1 MKDSIEVTA
10 AQMEPMGV
18 RFTEKGLQVVA
29 AFETDT
35 EQGEGTRSEC
45 GMVLYDEEH
54 KEGIKIP
61 FPEENRVGR
70 VYAMLLKGYQNR
82 KFSYLFYRNEE
93 LLQDTYTRATVGA
106 KEYGKPSETLTRCS
120 VPADGYDW
128 MDDRQPK
135 IPYEDCVFYGIHV
148 RGYTRHKSSGV
159 KKKGTFA
166 GVAEEIPYLKEL
178 GITSLLL
185 MPAYEFEE
193 VMPAVKSMPE
203 KTRINFWGYQKGLYF
218 TPKSAYSYG
227 TDSVTEMKDMVRA
240 LHGQGIEVLM
250 QFYFPPEIRKTDI
263 LAVLKFWLTEY
274 HIDGFQL
281 MGVDMPLSMITE
293 DPLLAET
300 KILTD
305 QQFTPATDRNG
316 QLPMPVRQVAWM
328 DDSFL
333 FDMRRFLKGDDNMIH
348 NFLYHIRN
356 NRPEN
361 GIINY
366 MAKWDGMRLMDM
378 VSYDRKHNE
387 KNGEDNQDGTD
398 YNCSW
403 NCGVE
408 GKSKKKNIMALRM
421 QQMKNALVFLML
433 SQGTPFLYGGDEFG
447 NSQEGNNN
455 PYCQDNETAWVKW
468 NDTEK
473 GRELLQ
479 FTKELLAL
487 RKAHPILRSKTP
499 LKGIDTRSCGY
510 PDISYHGKE
519 AWRPDISPV
528 SRCMGILYACCYGKT
543 EGQEDDNY
551 LYMGVNMH
559 WEPHTLGLPQL
570 PKGKKWV
577 RLLGTCKEQGE
588 EELHYI
594 AELERKQELTVPART
609 VLLYTTEDCPVEKT
623 PLKNRKKKKE
633 EKDKETG
640 SNE

>member
-1 MKDSIEVTA
+1 MKNSIEVMTA
-10 AQMEPMGV
+10 PMEPMGV
-18 RFTEKGLQVVA
+18 RFTEQGLQVVA

-35 EQGEGTRSEC
+35 EQRETNRIEY
-45 GMVLYDEEH
+45 GMVLYDDVH
-54 KEGIKIP
+54 KRGIRIP
-61 FPEENRVGR
+61 FPAENRVGK

-82 KFSYLFYRNEE
+82 NCSYLFYRNND
-93 LLQDTYTRATVGA
+93 LLQDTYARATIGK
-106 KEYGKPSETLTRCS
+106 KEYGKSTDTLARCA
-120 VPADGYDW
+120 VLPEGYDW
-128 MDDRQPK
+128 QGDRQPK

-166 GVAEEIPYLKEL
+166 GLTEKIAYFKEL
-178 GITSLLL
+178 GVTSLLL

-193 VMPAVKSMPE
+193 VMPAVKNMPE
-203 KTRINFWGYQKGLYF
+203 KTRINYWGYQKGLYF
-218 TPKSAYSYG
+218 TPKSAYAYG
-227 TDSVTEMKDMVRA
+227 TDSVTEMKNMVRE

-250 QFYFPPEIRKTDI
+250 QFYFPPEILKTDI

-281 MGVDMPLSMITE
+281 MGVDMPLSMVTAE
-293 DPLLAET
+293 PLLAET

-305 QQFTPATDRNG
+305 QQFVPATDRNG
-316 QLPMPVRQVAWM
+316 QLPMSVRQVAWM

-366 MAKWDGMRLMDM
+366 MAKWDGLRLADM

-403 NCGVE
+403 NCGIE
-408 GKSKKKNIMALRM
+408 GKSKKKAITTLRM
-421 QQMKNALVFLML
+421 QQMKNALVLLLL

-455 PYCQDNETAWVKW
+455 PYCQDNEIAWVKW
-468 NDTEK
+468 SDTEK
-473 GRELLQ
+473 SIELMQ

-487 RKAHPILRSKTP
+487 RKAHPILHSETP

-519 AWRPDISPV
+519 AWRPDTSPV

-543 EGQEDDNY
+543 EEDDNY

-577 RLLGTCKEQGE
+577 RLLGTCREKEE

-594 AELERKQELTVPART
+594 AESERKQELTVPART
-609 VLLYTTEDCPVEKT
+609 ILLYITEDCPVEKT
-623 PLKNRKKKKE
+623 TFKNRKKKKE
-633 EKDKETG
+633 EKDKETD